1 MVTREQSMTDADAAI
16 RVIDILERA
25 DESLDNLIK
34 SPDNN
39 EKPGGGIL
47 NEYLSAIMMNVISYV
62 NAERM
67 IRNEIY

>member
-1 MVTREQSMTDADAAI
+1 MRN
-16 RVIDILERA
+16 R
-25 DESLDNLIK
+25 
-34 SPDNN
+34 
-39 EKPGGGIL
+39 GGGIL